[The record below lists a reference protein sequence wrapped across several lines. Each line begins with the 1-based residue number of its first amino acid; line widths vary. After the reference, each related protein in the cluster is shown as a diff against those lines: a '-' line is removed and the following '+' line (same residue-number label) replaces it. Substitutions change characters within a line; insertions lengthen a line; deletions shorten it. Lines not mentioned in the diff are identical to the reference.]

1 MRCER
6 ALPLLAV
13 TAVLGGLF
21 VLAATFPAG
30 ATAPPVSCA
39 DGEGG
44 VRYTAGTLT
53 VADASDAP
61 VSNPFTA
68 EKAITIGN
76 VTLSA
81 DGPAF
86 ARVERADDGACLSD
100 VNATA
105 TPVTVATSDVTVTVE
120 GQVDTLAFED
130 PAVGGDGLAYESQE
144 PVTVTIADSE
154 LPAGT
159 TVEVLDGN
167 GDAREATVAANGSL
181 TLSLPPSDGGSS
193 LTLREAPPETTTDL
207 GSDDNDSDEPTTET
221 TTPVD
226 ESDGTET
233 KTGTESAGDA
243 GPGFG
248 VVVAL
253 VGLAGVGLLRCR

>member
-1 MRCER
+1 VLVGAFVVATL
-6 ALPLLAV
+6 ALVAG
-13 TAVLGGLF
+13 TA
-21 VLAATFPAG
+21 P
-30 ATAPPVSCA
+30 ATASTPPLSCA

-68 EKAITIGN
+68 EKAVTIGN

-86 ARVERADDGACLSD
+86 ARLERADDSACLSD

-105 TPVTVATSDVTVTVE
+105 TPVTVETGDATLTVE
-120 GQVDTLAFED
+120 GQVDALAFED
-130 PAVGGDGLAYESQE
+130 PSVGSDGLAYESQE
-144 PVTVTIADSE
+144 PVTVTIADSA

-159 TVEVLDGN
+159 TVEALDSDGEV
-167 GDAREATVAANGSL
+167 ASEATVAANGSL
-181 TLSLPPSDGGSS
+181 TLSLPASDGGTTLS
-193 LTLREAPPETTTDL
+193 LREPSPETTTDP
-207 GSDDNDSDEPTTET
+207 GSDGSDSDDPNTET
-221 TTPVD
+221 TAP
-226 ESDGTET
+226 SDGGDG
-233 KTGTESAGDA
+233 TGTDTESAGDA

-248 VVVAL
+248 LTAVAIALL
-253 VGLAGVGLLRCR
+253 VLGLARRRAP